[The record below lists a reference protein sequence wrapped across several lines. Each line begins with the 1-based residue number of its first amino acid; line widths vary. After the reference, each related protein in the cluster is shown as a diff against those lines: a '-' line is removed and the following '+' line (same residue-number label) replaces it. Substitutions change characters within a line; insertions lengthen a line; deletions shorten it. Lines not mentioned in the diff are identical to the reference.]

1 MMPLFPTA
9 LHAQVQALN
18 ADDLTN
24 FAFARYLGS
33 GFYTTGDS
41 RIFVLQLPLTSQLK
55 PLTRDEYGLVLQ
67 YPFTLGFTDVSFEG
81 IADGNI
87 PDIND
92 VATLS
97 FVPGLEFQYQVLDNW
112 MLAPFADLGFAH
124 DLGSGDYVRILG
136 FGVKSLATFKHGE
149 NSITFG
155 NRLLYAD
162 ESKLDI
168 EGNSNFS
175 VIETGL
181 DYRIPTDIDING
193 GRLDFSLYYINYYY
207 RKDLVILKILDNP
220 IKLVNINEFGFT
232 FSLPK
237 HDWLPE
243 KPRLGFGI
251 QFAGEI
257 TVYRIVFGMPFF

>member
-33 GFYTTGDS
+33 GFYTTGDI

-67 YPFTLGFTDVSFEG
+67 YPLTLGFTDVSFEG

-124 DLGSGDYVRILG
+124 DLGSG
-136 FGVKSLATFKHGE
+136 
-149 NSITFG
+149 N
-155 NRLLYAD
+155 
-162 ESKLDI
+162 
-168 EGNSNFS
+168 
-175 VIETGL
+175 
-181 DYRIPTDIDING
+181 
-193 GRLDFSLYYINYYY
+193 
-207 RKDLVILKILDNP
+207 
-220 IKLVNINEFGFT
+220 
-232 FSLPK
+232 
-237 HDWLPE
+237 
-243 KPRLGFGI
+243 
-251 QFAGEI
+251 
-257 TVYRIVFGMPFF
+257 